1 MLRTLTFD
9 EQGNRYR
16 LEIEDYGD
24 VESSDTVE
32 IFGPDDES
40 ISSYD
45 TCRTTDAGIIAE
57 ARQEIGHAQ

>member
-1 MLRTLTFD
+1 MRTLTF
-9 EQGNRYR
+9 EHQGTEYR

-32 IFGPDDES
+32 ILGPDDRT

-45 TCRTTDAGIIAE
+45 TCKTTDAGIIAE
-57 ARQEIGHAQ
+57 ARHEIGDTL